1 MDQPRNDSRNAQVD
15 TACEELYSSIYSH
28 LSKLRWEHPGSK
40 PGTIYRLGRKDIF
53 IKFTVI
59 VNTHT
64 LVPEI
69 ESINFT
75 DPDDMNQTLI
85 LPIKG
90 LSFDLVK
97 KLLTKI
103 SLQYVLR

>member
-1 MDQPRNDSRNAQVD
+1 MDQSRNDSRNTKVD
-15 TACEELYSSIYSH
+15 AACEELYRSLYSH

-40 PGTIYRLGRKDIF
+40 PGTIYRLSKREVF

-59 VNTHT
+59 VNAVT
-64 LVPEI
+64 LVPEL
-69 ESINFT
+69 ESITFT
-75 DPDDMNQTLI
+75 NPDDMNNTLI

-103 SLQYVLR
+103 SLHYVLR